1 MAPQAKSVEQRSPAT
16 DFTEKFMEQLM
27 GNLSSGYATGLQR
40 NAGTAIE
47 QYTSSLKPFDQTDTF
62 KGMEQMFANQN
73 KTGLSNLREQ
83 FSGAGGRYGSA
94 AATGTGRFLAEA
106 LPAQQYAMG
115 KLGLEGYGLFN
126 QAKLGGL
133 GLQQRSAMESLM
145 PFLEFALAGNHQ
157 DQIFMQENPW
167 MTGLKTVGGVAAS
180 AGGLMTGL
188 GPLGAG
194 LINTAGG
201 GGGMPDWLSNQY

>member
-1 MAPQAKSVEQRSPAT
+1 MGPKAEAIPQKSPAT

-27 GNLSSGYATGLQR
+27 GNLSSGYATGQQR
-40 NAGTAIE
+40 QAGTAIQ
-47 QYTSSLKPFDQTDTF
+47 QYTNTLKPFDQTDTF
-62 KGMEQMFANQN
+62 AGMEQMFANQN

-115 KLGLEGYGLFN
+115 KLGLEGYNSYN

-133 GLQQRSAMESLM
+133 GLQQQSAMDALM
-145 PFLEFALAGNHQ
+145 PFLEMALAGNHP
-157 DQIFMQENPW
+157 DQIFMKENPW
-167 MTGLKTVGGVAAS
+167 VSGVK
-180 AGGLMTGL
+180 L
-188 GPLGAG
+188 GTDFIDAVV
-194 LINTAGG
+194 
-201 GGGMPDWLSNQY
+201 PDSVSFA